1 MSTVGSSAGSDPTTF
16 RRTRRLP
23 IERVAPAAALLT
35 LAAALVI
42 FLDRMRE
49 AEARLAAIVEVYL
62 GLHTQWVVG
71 TSAFVFRYRLDGT
84 NSQPGLDVTSACSS
98 VVLLAPLFALAA
110 FVVLGRAVPWRQ
122 FSVAL
127 AVATVGL
134 LIVNQIRLAV
144 IVIFIRWLGFKQG
157 YDVAHIFV
165 GSLIA
170 FVAFAAVALMLVR
183 IAFREPKAARDARHG
198 VGPDDLNLDEA
209 DGQTK

>member
-1 MSTVGSSAGSDPTTF
+1 V
-16 RRTRRLP
+16 
-23 IERVAPAAALLT
+23 PAAALLS
-35 LAAALVI
+35 LAATLVV

-71 TSAFVFRYRLDGT
+71 TSAFVFRYRLDGA

-98 VVLLAPLFALAA
+98 VVLLSPLFALAA

-127 AVATVGL
+127 AAATVGL
-134 LIVNQIRLAV
+134 LVVNQIRLAI

-165 GSLIA
+165 GSFIA
-170 FVAFAAVALMLVR
+170 FVAFAAVALMLIR
-183 IAFREPKAARDARHG
+183 IAFREPNTGRERRHG
-198 VGPDDLNLDEA
+198 SGPDDVNVA
-209 DGQTK
+209 ASDGPAK

>member
-1 MSTVGSSAGSDPTTF
+1 VTTVGGRVGSDPTGL
-16 RRTRRLP
+16 RRSRRIP
-23 IERVAPAAALLT
+23 IERVVPATGLLT

-42 FLDRMRE
+42 FIDRMRE

-110 FVVLGRAVPWRQ
+110 LVVLGRAVPWRQ
-122 FSVAL
+122 FGVAL
-127 AVATVGL
+127 AAATVGL
-134 LIVNQIRLAV
+134 LVVNQIRLAV
-144 IVIFIRWLGFKQG
+144 IVVFIRWLGFTQG

-165 GSLIA
+165 GSVIA
-170 FVAFAAVALMLVR
+170 FAAFAAVALMLLR
-183 IAFREPKAARDARHG
+183 IAFREPSSGRDARHG
-198 VGPDDLNLDEA
+198 PGSDDVSLDESG
-209 DGQTK
+209 GQTK